1 MRVLVV
7 GSGGRE
13 HALCWKI
20 AQSPQL
26 TELLAAPGNP
36 GIAEL
41 CETVPVAAN
50 AVEEFVALAKDR
62 KVDLVV
68 VGPEQPLALGLADRL
83 EEAGIAC
90 FGPSQAA
97 TEIESSKAYAKALMA
112 RAGIPTAAFEVF
124 EDAEKARAFARTFDG
139 KVAVKADGLAAGKGV
154 IVCSSVAEA
163 DAAIDEILVRQVH
176 GSAGAKVVI
185 EEKLEG
191 EEASV
196 IALVDG
202 ERFRTLAPAQDHK
215 RVGEGDTGPN
225 TGGMGAYS
233 PAPVVD
239 DALLRRIEET
249 VLAPAVAQLA
259 KEGRPFR
266 GALYA
271 GLICTAEGPK
281 VIEFNARLGDP
292 ETQAILPRLES
303 DLLPALAAAA
313 AGDLSDTELRFSDG
327 AALTVILAAA
337 GYPAGP
343 VRSGDRIEGIE
354 DASREEGVVVF
365 QAGTR
370 KGADGLETAGG
381 RVLGV
386 TATAPTLAEAKRR
399 AYEAC
404 ENIRF
409 EGAHFRRD
417 IGDRALQR
425 SQP

>member
-50 AVEEFVALAKDR
+50 AVEELVALAKDR

>member
-50 AVEEFVALAKDR
+50 AVEELVALAKDR
-62 KVDLVV
+62 KVDLVL

>member
-41 CETVPVAAN
+41 CETFPVAAN
-50 AVEEFVALAKDR
+50 AVEELVALAKDR